1 MCSSKVRY
9 TFSSTIEPA
18 ARSELGDIMTDR
30 MMFFRQRQEQKGLVE
45 IRIWVSK
52 EDEDFFKYL
61 AKQSRPHKGSC

>member
-30 MMFFRQRQEQKGLVE
+30 MMFFRLKQKEKDWFKNNNNKLVT
-45 IRIWVSK
+45 IQLTVMSMFVII
-52 EDEDFFKYL
+52 
-61 AKQSRPHKGSC
+61 H